1 MTYQQAKQELIDF
14 SEAINTNDKPARRQC
29 INDYAD
35 AILRELSLR
44 HSEARYLQYQSWIV
58 SLTCKLH

>member
-1 MTYQQAKQELIDF
+1 MTYQQAKQELINF
-14 SEAINTNDKPARRQC
+14 AEGINTNDKPARRQH

-44 HSEARYLQYQSWIV
+44 HSEARYLQYKNWIV
-58 SLTCKLH
+58 SLTCTLH